1 MLLSLAPCVR
11 ACHASDMLV
20 LLDLRADRY
29 MSLPS
34 THARLVEGNNEPTR
48 LVVEDPIVAQALCRR
63 GVVTS
68 NPNTIGARESA
79 PQPKGLAI
87 SVTPPGYLGALA
99 AALWAQHVVR
109 TGALDEAFANITQR
123 KNARQNIVSRN
134 SLEAECLIFASV
146 KPWLPLTLLC
156 LADSLALTRYLV
168 GAGFSA
174 ECVIGVKVHPFMAH
188 AWCAFEGAVLNDDAT
203 ACESFSPIA
212 RV

>member
-20 LLDLRADRY
+20 LLDLRTDRY
-29 MSLPS
+29 MALPS
-34 THARLVEGNNEPTR
+34 ARARLVEGIAEPTW
-48 LVVEDPIVAQALCRR
+48 LDVEDPVVAQALWRR

-68 NPNTIGARESA
+68 NPSTLGARESA
-79 PQPKGLAI
+79 PQPERPAI
-87 SVTPPGYLGALA
+87 LVTLPGSFGALA
-99 AALWAQHVVR
+99 AALWAQHIVR
-109 TGALDEAFANITQR
+109 RGALDEAFASIMQR
-123 KNARQNIVSRN
+123 KKARQNMVSRN

-188 AWCAFEGAVLNDDAT
+188 AWCAFEGAVLNDDAA